1 MCFSDS
7 KTPVANQFYPLKIKE
22 VVKTTPDC
30 SVLSFEI
37 PDDLKPEF
45 SFRHGQHLTLRKTL
59 NGEDIRRSYSICSSP
74 FDGEWKVAVKKIE
87 AGAFSGYIHENV
99 KVGDV
104 IEVAHPAGNFFV
116 EPQKEAAKTYVA
128 FAAGSGITPLLSI
141 MKTHLYLEPKCRF
154 SLFYTNQN
162 AASIIL
168 KEEIEALKNQFL
180 DRFEV
185 YFFLTQEER
194 DVSLFNGRM
203 NQEKLEAISQ
213 YLLDIQSVDHFFLC
227 GPEEMIFMIRDYLKG
242 QGVDEKKI
250 HFELFYTAGSQKR
263 ERRIRTSDSTA
274 NQMAEIE
281 IKEGGKNFK
290 FRMPMNGENIL
301 EAALGK
307 NADLPFACKGGV
319 CCTCKARLLEGKVDM
334 EVNYALEK
342 EQLEAGY
349 ILTCQSVPLT
359 EKVVVDFDQ

>member
-1 MCFSDS
+1 M
-7 KTPVANQFYPLKIKE
+7 
-22 VVKTTPDC
+22 
-30 SVLSFEI
+30 
-37 PDDLKPEF
+37 
-45 SFRHGQHLTLRKTL
+45 
-59 NGEDIRRSYSICSSP
+59 NGEDVRRSYSICSSP
-74 FDGEWKVAVKKIE
+74 FDNEWKVAVKKIDS
-87 AGAFSGYIHENV
+87 GAFSGYVNDSLN
-99 KVGDV
+99 VGDTL
-104 IEVAHPAGNFFV
+104 EVAHPAGTFFV
-116 EPQKEAAKTYVA
+116 ETQPEAEKHYAA

-141 MKTHLYLEPKCRF
+141 MKTHLQLEPKCRF

-185 YFFLTQEER
+185 YYFLTQEER

-203 NQEKLEAISQ
+203 NVEKLETISK
-213 YLLDIQSVDHFFLC
+213 YLLDIELVDHFFLC

-242 QGVDEKKI
+242 NGVDEKKI
-250 HFELFYTAGSQKR
+250 HFELFYTEAANKR
-263 ERRIRTSDSTA
+263 KVIRTTDSKSA
-274 NQMAEIE
+274 NMAEIE

-319 CCTCKARLLEGKVDM
+319 CCTCKAKLIEGEVDM

-342 EQLEAGY
+342 EQVEAGY
-349 ILTCQSVPLT
+349 ILTCQAVPLT
-359 EKVVVDFDQ
+359 DKVVVDFDQ